1 MLTTHTARG
10 KLSHGL
16 MLITSI
22 FFCFA
27 GCTSVKEAS
36 LEIGEYKEAS
46 FRSWLFFKERDTYY
60 SPPAISRAIFLR
72 PMPEEVKEQ
81 IGGDTKT
88 IRYFGDKY
96 YAIPGREPGIWYPPH
111 AWVGYQ
117 GNLTSRKPTNYPWET
132 DTSQDIN
139 IFMEKLDLKKFAK
152 LIYGNQLGRIFFMK
166 GEREISFYTRLI
178 AGYVPPNVY
187 VPARLITES
196 DLNLSMLMNNI
207 ALLFQLERDGWITKT
222 GRDSWRWTAQARALK
237 KGEQS
242 TLSDMDMQTRDYF
255 KALTLITDGNE
266 SLPAIPCRVIKT
278 CETVGM
284 IDAEVRLMRKNE
296 GCNMGPLPKKRYF
309 TMDEEVGYCVLLGTT
324 SCLQSKGK
332 KQSYVQL
339 RVFATDGDI
348 RGTYGV
354 SLDRI
359 LQEGG
364 IPKRICRII
373 YDRKR

>member
-1 MLTTHTARG
+1 
-10 KLSHGL
+10 
-16 MLITSI
+16 
-22 FFCFA
+22 
-27 GCTSVKEAS
+27 
-36 LEIGEYKEAS
+36 
-46 FRSWLFFKERDTYY
+46 
-60 SPPAISRAIFLR
+60 
-72 PMPEEVKEQ
+72 MPEEVKKE
-81 IGGDTKT
+81 IGGDTKA
-88 IRYFGDKY
+88 IRCFGDRY
-96 YAIPGREPGIWYPPH
+96 YAIPGREPGIWYPPN

-139 IFMEKLDLKKFAK
+139 LFMEKLDLKKFAK

-166 GEREISFYTRLI
+166 GEREISFYARLI
-178 AGYVPPNVY
+178 VGYVPPSVY

-242 TLSDMDMQTRDYF
+242 TLSDMDMQTRNYF
-255 KALTLITDGNE
+255 KALTLIKDGNE
-266 SLPAIPCRVIKT
+266 SLPPIPCRIIKT

-296 GCNMGPLPKKRYF
+296 GCNMGPMPKKRYF
-309 TMDEEVGYCVLLGTT
+309 TVDEEVGYCVLLGATLR
-324 SCLQSKGK
+324 LQSEGK

-348 RGTYGV
+348 RRTHGV
-354 SLDRI
+354 NLERI

-364 IPKRICRII
+364 MPKRICRVI